1 MLSELY
7 IQNFAIIDDLRLT
20 FDAGLNVLTGETGA
34 GKSIILDAMALVLG
48 DRADTTM
55 VRDGSDTAYVES
67 TFHLDA
73 KMLVVM
79 DPLLKSEGLEGD
91 SDEILLLSRELR
103 LSGRNICRIN
113 GRAVSLSIQKQMGE
127 LLVDIHGQ
135 GEHLSLLKP
144 RSHLPLLDAYAG
156 LNTDREIV
164 ARTVRQLRSVQR
176 EKQKIQHDELTLA
189 RRADLLSHQ
198 VSEIDGA
205 TLHDGEE
212 EELREERQRLAN
224 IEHLLQ
230 YTNSILLALNGLDD
244 ELPSTGDL
252 LGQAE
257 HATEQLASLDPSMKS
272 HLVKLQEISFQ
283 LTDFVSD
290 LIGYQS
296 RLEYDPARL
305 DFVEERLELITRLK
319 RKYGNSIVS
328 ILAARDA
335 AENELATISH
345 SEESL
350 LQLKKQE
357 EDLLHQV
364 GKLGEKLSNRR
375 QNAGKQLAS
384 AIEIELI
391 DLNMERARFD
401 IQIEHIDADGGAWVG
416 SRRLAFDENGI
427 DQIELLV
434 SANAGESLK
443 PLAKVASGG
452 ETSRLMLALK
462 TVLARVDETPTLI
475 FDEIDQGI
483 GGRIGDIVGR
493 KLWAL
498 TNPAEHQVIVVTHLP
513 QLAGYAD
520 GHFHVS
526 KQLSGERTTTM
537 VAKLDKDGRVHE
549 LAEMLGTDDQHARGA
564 AESILRQAAINKS
577 PTTIS

>member
-103 LSGRNICRIN
+103 LSGHNICRIN

-283 LTDFVSD
+283 LSDFVSD

>member
-20 FDAGLNVLTGETGA
+20 FEAGLNVLTGETGA

-73 KMLVVM
+73 KMLALL

-113 GRAVSLSIQKQMGE
+113 GRSVSLSIQRQIGE
-127 LLVDIHGQ
+127 MLVDIHGQ

-144 RSHLPLLDAYAG
+144 RSHLPLLDAYAD
-156 LNTDREIV
+156 LNSDREDV
-164 ARTVRQLRSVQR
+164 ARTVKQLRSVQR
-176 EKQKIQHDELTLA
+176 DKQKLQHDELTLA
-189 RRADLLSHQ
+189 RRADLLSYQ
-198 VSEIDGA
+198 VNEIDGA
-205 TLHDGEE
+205 KLHIGEE
-212 EELREERQRLAN
+212 EALREERHRLAN

-230 YTNSILLALNGLDD
+230 YTNAILLALDGLDD

-257 HATEQLASLDPSMKS
+257 HATEQLAGLDPSTKS

-283 LTDFVSD
+283 LSDLVSD
-290 LIGYQS
+290 LIAYQS

-305 DFVEERLELITRLK
+305 DFVEERLELIARLK
-319 RKYGNSIVS
+319 RKYGESIES

-335 AENELATISH
+335 AEEELATISH
-345 SEESL
+345 NEERL

-364 GKLGEKLSNRR
+364 GRLGEKLSNRR
-375 QNAGKQLAS
+375 QKAGKQLAS

-391 DLNMERARFD
+391 DLNMDRARFD
-401 IQIEHIDADGGAWVG
+401 VQTEQVDDDGGAWVG

-427 DQIELLV
+427 DQIEFLV

-443 PLAKVASGG
+443 PLARVASGG

-498 TNPAEHQVIVVTHLP
+498 TNLAEHQVIVVTHLP

-526 KQLSGERTTTM
+526 KQLIGERTTTT
-537 VAKLDKDGRVHE
+537 VSQLDRTGRVNE
-549 LAEMLGTDDQHARGA
+549 LADMLGTDDQHARGA
-564 AESILRQAAINKS
+564 AESILRQAAISKS
-577 PTTIS
+577 PTAIS

>member
-1 MLSELY
+1 MLTELY
-7 IQNFAIIDDLRLT
+7 IRNFAIIDELRLI

-48 DRADTTM
+48 DRADATM
-55 VRDGSDTAYVES
+55 VRGGSDIAYVES
-67 TFHLDA
+67 TFHLDP
-73 KMLVVM
+73 KMVAAL
-79 DPLLKSEGLEGD
+79 DPLLKSEGLESD
-91 SDEILLLSRELR
+91 SDDTLLLSRELR

-113 GRAVSLSIQKQMGE
+113 GRAVSLSIQRQMGE

-144 RSHLPLLDAYAG
+144 RSHLPLLDAYAS
-156 LNTDREIV
+156 LSLERDDLAKI
-164 ARTVRQLRSVQR
+164 VRQLRSVQR
-176 EKQKIQHDELTLA
+176 EKQKLQRNERTLTQ
-189 RRADLLSHQ
+189 RADLLRYQ

-205 TLHDGEE
+205 NLHGGEE
-212 EELREERQRLAN
+212 EELREERNRLAN
-224 IEHLLQ
+224 VENLLL
-230 YTNSILLALNGLDD
+230 YTNAVLMALNGLDD
-244 ELPSTGDL
+244 EIPSTGDL

-257 HATEQLASLDPSMKS
+257 RAAEQLAGLDPTMKP
-272 HLVKLQEISFQ
+272 HLARLQGISFQ
-283 LTDFVSD
+283 LSD
-290 LIGYQS
+290 LASELIGYRS

-305 DFVEERLELITRLK
+305 EYVEERLELISRLK
-319 RKYGNSIVS
+319 RKYGDNIAT
-328 ILAARDA
+328 ILATRNG
-335 AENELATISH
+335 AEAELTAITH

-350 LQLKKQE
+350 ELLQKQE
-357 EDLLHQV
+357 DDLLHLV
-364 GKLGEKLSNRR
+364 GTLGEKLSIRR
-375 QNAGKQLAS
+375 QAAGRQLAA
-384 AIEIELI
+384 AIEAELG

-401 IQIEHIDADGGAWVG
+401 VQFDLVGDDSGAYVG

-427 DQIELLV
+427 DRVEYLI
-434 SANAGESLK
+434 SANPGEALK

-462 TVLARVDETPTLI
+462 TVLARVDVTPTLI

-493 KLWAL
+493 KLWDL

-526 KQLSGERTTTM
+526 KQLDGERITTM
-537 VAKLDKDGRVHE
+537 VVQLDRSGRIHE
-549 LAEMLGTDDQHARGA
+549 LAEMLGTDDQHATGA
-564 AESILRQAAINKS
+564 AESILRQAAINKKK
-577 PTTIS
+577 PISS

>member
-283 LTDFVSD
+283 LSDFVSD

>member
-73 KMLVVM
+73 KMLVVL

-283 LTDFVSD
+283 LSDFVSD

>member
-73 KMLVVM
+73 KMLVVL

>member
-73 KMLVVM
+73 KMLVVL

-283 LTDFVSD
+283 LSDFVSD

-564 AESILRQAAINKS
+564 AESILRQAAISKS
-577 PTTIS
+577 PTAIS

>member
-1 MLSELY
+1 MLTELY
-7 IQNFAIIDDLRLT
+7 IRNFAIIDELRLV

-55 VRDGSDTAYVES
+55 VRGGSDTAYVES
-67 TFHLDA
+67 TFHLDSKIRA
-73 KMLVVM
+73 TV

-91 SDEILLLSRELR
+91 SDDLLLLSRELR
-103 LSGRNICRIN
+103 LSGRHICRIN
-113 GRAVSLSIQKQMGE
+113 GRAVSLSIQRQLGE

-144 RSHLPLLDAYAG
+144 PSHLLLLDAYANLSVERAG
-156 LNTDREIV
+156 LAKIV
-164 ARTVRQLRSVQR
+164 KQLRSVQR
-176 EKQKIQHDELTLA
+176 DKQNLQRDERTLTK
-189 RRADLLSHQ
+189 RADLLRYQ

-205 TLHDGEE
+205 NLHGGEE
-212 EELREERQRLAN
+212 EELRAERHRLAN
-224 IEHLLQ
+224 IENLLQ
-230 YTNSILLALNGLDD
+230 YTNAVLLALNGIDD

-257 HATEQLASLDPSMKS
+257 RAAEQLVGLDPTMGP
-272 HLVKLQEISFQ
+272 HLARLQGISFQ
-283 LTDFVSD
+283 LSD
-290 LIGYQS
+290 LASEMIGYQS
-296 RLEYDPARL
+296 RLEYDPSRL
-305 DFVEERLELITRLK
+305 DHVEERLEVINHLK
-319 RKYGNSIVS
+319 RKYGDNIAT
-328 ILAARDA
+328 ILAVRNA
-335 AENELATISH
+335 AEIELAAITH

-350 LQLKKQE
+350 LLLQKQE
-357 EDLLHQV
+357 NDLLQLV
-364 GKLGEKLSNRR
+364 GSLGEKLSTRR
-375 QNAGKQLAS
+375 QVAGEQLA
-384 AIEIELI
+384 AAVEAELG

-401 IQIEHIDADGGAWVG
+401 VQIDIVEDDRGAFVG
-416 SRRLAFDENGI
+416 SRRLLFDENGI
-427 DQIELLV
+427 DRVEFLV
-434 SANAGESLK
+434 SANPGEALK

-493 KLWAL
+493 KLWGL

-520 GHFHVS
+520 GHYHVS
-526 KQLSGERTTTM
+526 KKLGGERTTTT
-537 VAKLDKDGRVHE
+537 VAQLDMDGRVHE
-549 LAEMLGTDDQHARGA
+549 LAEMLGTKDQHATGA
-564 AESILRQAAINKS
+564 AKSILRQAAINKKPIVS
-577 PTTIS
+577 S